1 MKNIKIK
8 NSSIKNKPKKITTG
22 KDIFGTMKFSK
33 STEELMREVDEDFD
47 LGF

>member
-1 MKNIKIK
+1 MAKIKIK
-8 NSSIKNKPKKITTG
+8 IPNTENKPNKITTG